1 MYLWMELNDE
11 FMYYV
16 VNYFILKYDSLLQI
30 QK

>member
-11 FMYYV
+11 FMYYI